1 MRKMYNDEQTSLV
14 LLPGPVMIHPRV
26 YAAMNRPIYGHR
38 TSEFRKIHEEILK
51 KIKPVFGLKKGEV
64 YLLTGSGSL
73 GLEAGIFNFVK
84 RDEPILS
91 LVSGKFGERA
101 AELSQLHSKK
111 TKVVV
116 ADYGDPNTPEQLE
129 DALTNF
135 NPKLV
140 TITHNETST
149 AILNPLEELTKI
161 AHEHGAL
168 VMADMITSAGGDYV
182 LMDKW
187 GVDIGVSGSQKC
199 FGLPPGLGIVAV
211 REEVIEKM
219 VPIEHDNV
227 RFYSDLIR
235 FRKGVNKSF
244 DTPFTP
250 AISLFY
256 GLLESLTLMEE
267 EGLENRI
274 QRHRLVARGTRE
286 GLKAMGIKLF
296 AKPGYESNT
305 VTAGIVPEN
314 IEFSEMVKLL
324 KYYGVTIA
332 GGQGPLKG
340 KIFRI
345 GHMNLVGPRDI
356 LTVLGT
362 LELVLSKLGYPVE
375 KGAGVAAAIEIF
387 KNA

>member
-1 MRKMYNDEQTSLV
+1 MYNDELTSLL

-26 YAAMNRPIYGHR
+26 YAAMDRPIYGHR
-38 TSEFRKIHEEILK
+38 TSEFREIHKQILK

-73 GLEAGIFNFVK
+73 ALEAGIFNFVK
-84 RDEPILS
+84 KNDPVLS
-91 LVSGKFGERA
+91 LVSGKFGERS
-101 AELSQLHSKK
+101 AELSKLHSKK
-111 TKVVV
+111 TKVIVSE
-116 ADYGDPNTPEQLE
+116 YGNPNTPEQLE

-149 AILNPLEELTKI
+149 AVLNPLKEITKI

-182 LMDKW
+182 LMDEW

-211 REEVIEKM
+211 RDEVIEQM
-219 VPIEHDNV
+219 VPVDEDNV

-235 FRKGVNKSF
+235 FRKGVNKSL

-256 GLLESLTLMEE
+256 GLLESLKIMEE

-274 QRHRLVARGTRE
+274 QRHRLVAKGTRE
-286 GLKAMGIKLF
+286 GLKAMGIKLL

-305 VTAGIVPEN
+305 VTAGVIPDN
-314 IEFSEMVKLL
+314 IQFSDMIKLL
-324 KYYGVTIA
+324 KTYGVTIA

-356 LTVLGT
+356 ITVLGT
-362 LELVLSKLGYPVE
+362 LELVLSKLGYHVE
-375 KGAGVAAAIEIF
+375 KGAGVAAAIEVF